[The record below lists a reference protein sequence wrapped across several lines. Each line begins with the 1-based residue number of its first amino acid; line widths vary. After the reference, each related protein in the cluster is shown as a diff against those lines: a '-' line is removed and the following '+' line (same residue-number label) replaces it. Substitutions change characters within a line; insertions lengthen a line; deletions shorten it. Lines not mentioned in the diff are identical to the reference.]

1 MSDNSAA
8 TQPRIVPGAPP
19 PMQLSKSQ
27 KKKRKGAGDKKKEES
42 PVQQAIPDTT
52 AAALVEKAPTTSE
65 VKEGAI
71 APSLV
76 AQPSADEA
84 LAEDSFK
91 LSPIIKIID
100 KRLKATTKKLTRVQ
114 TYKEIEPSK
123 LDEGQQRALTTLP
136 ALEAVQKE
144 LGEVKKAVEVHE
156 AELGHELAEQK
167 KAAEV
172 AERERKAAAVAA
184 AEASLIGNVSEMLA
198 FLRMRTLLSQGAF
211 ENRTVQLEQAEGAAV
226 FAVADILTGED
237 EQQKQTMLNSIVR
250 GEGEYEGVPYVRLFE
265 ITKQLLAPAPE
276 PEPVPTGPEAED
288 LAVEPEVEAVAAV
301 TSAAPIPTTG
311 SFHFMQASE
320 LEQPSD
326 SFEKDAHWVDHED
339 AVPSETDAPV
349 VNGQEDA
356 GKEAPTPTTDW
367 AAEDEGGLPSLNE
380 LHSTF
385 GTSGSAT
392 PATAGGT
399 GNGTP
404 AYTGAGTP
412 AESAASAPSGR
423 TGTPANGAVPS
434 APVQDDDGFQQARS
448 GRGGRGRGGFRGEHG
463 GEHGGFRG
471 GRGGFRGDFRGGHR
485 GEHRGDFRG
494 SRGGRGSGFRGRG
507 EGGEFRGRGRG
518 GFDRNERGGGHFE
531 RGRGRGGF
539 PPASAPQA
547 QTA

>member
-1 MSDNSAA
+1 MSDTSAA

-27 KKKRKGAGDKKKEES
+27 KKKRKAAAEKKKDE
-42 PVQQAIPDTT
+42 PPAQQTIPDTT
-52 AAALVEKAPTTSE
+52 AAALVEKAPAPAE
-65 VKEGAI
+65 VKEGAV
-71 APSLV
+71 APALV
-76 AQPSADEA
+76 AQPSVDEA

-100 KRLKATTKKLTRVQ
+100 KRLKATTKKLTRIQ
-114 TYKEIEPSK
+114 TYKEIEQSK
-123 LDEGQQRALTTLP
+123 LNEDQKRSLASLP

-156 AELGHELAEQK
+156 AELAHELAEQK
-167 KAAEV
+167 RAAEK
-172 AERERKAAAVAA
+172 AEQERKTAAVAA
-184 AEASLIGNVSEMLA
+184 AEAAIIENVSEVLS
-198 FLRMRTLLSQGAF
+198 FLRMRTLLPQGAF
-211 ENRTVQLEQAEGAAV
+211 ENLSVQLDQAEGSAV
-226 FAVADILTGED
+226 FAVADILTGQDGE
-237 EQQKQTMLNSIVR
+237 QKQTVLNAIVR
-250 GEGEYEGVPYVRLFE
+250 GEGQYEGVPYTRLFE
-265 ITKQLLAPAPE
+265 ITKQAFAPAPAPE
-276 PEPVPTGPEAED
+276 IQPTGPEAED
-288 LAVEPEVEAVAAV
+288 LAVEPEAVPEPAV

-311 SFHFMQASE
+311 SFHFMQESE

-326 SFEKDAHWVDHED
+326 SFEKDAHWVDHAE
-339 AVPSETDAPV
+339 AVPSETDAPA
-349 VNGQEDA
+349 VNGQEEV
-356 GKEAPTPTTDW
+356 KEAPTPTMDW
-367 AAEDEGGLPSLNE
+367 AAEEDEGGLPSINE

-412 AESAASAPSGR
+412 AEAAAAPVEAR
-423 TGTPANGAVPS
+423 TGTPVNGAPK
-434 APVQDDDGFQQARS
+434 PPTEDDDGFQQARS

-471 GRGGFRGDFRGGHR
+471 RGGFRGDHRGGFRGD
-485 GEHRGDFRG
+485 RGDFRG
-494 SRGGRGSGFRGRG
+494 GRGGRGGFRGRG

-518 GFDRNERGGGHFE
+518 GYDRNERGGGHYD